1 MPSIHSVPLPSA
13 SGWGRY
19 LPSNEM
25 WGPVSRQ
32 HMSVQIRCKVVPKL
46 VACMQGVGTSP
57 PPLNALH
64 GYPWYISELGRFT
77 RGIGRTHTRRCA
89 AEEQQPI
96 RAMPTSCCVAV
107 DAAAAAA
114 AAAAT
119 ATVRMRPVSFWGVQR
134 WTWTYRRGKY
144 DLNSEALA
152 FEIICTCI

>member
-1 MPSIHSVPLPSA
+1 MPAIHSVPLPSA

-25 WGPVSRQ
+25 WGPVSCQ
-32 HMSVQIRCKVVPKL
+32 HMSVQIRCKVVPKS

-107 DAAAAAA
+107 DAAAAA
-114 AAAAT
+114 T
-119 ATVRMRPVSFWGVQR
+119 ATVRMRSVSFWGVQR
-134 WTWTYRRGKY
+134 WTWIYRRG
-144 DLNSEALA
+144 EIR
-152 FEIICTCI
+152 FEFRGTCI